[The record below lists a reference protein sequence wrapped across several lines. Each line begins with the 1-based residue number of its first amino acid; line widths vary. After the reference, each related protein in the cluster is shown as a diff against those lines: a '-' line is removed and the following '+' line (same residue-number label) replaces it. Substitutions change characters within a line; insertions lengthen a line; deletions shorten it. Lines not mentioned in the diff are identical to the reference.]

1 MTGRI
6 TGPAQ
11 CAQAVLELV
20 EGQLLGRVG
29 IQRRES
35 LVDCSGGVE
44 ASPST

>member
-6 TGPAQ
+6 TGTAQ

-20 EGQLLGRVG
+20 EGQPLWRVG
-29 IQRRES
+29 IQLRES
-35 LVDCSGGVE
+35 LSTAPGVE